1 MSGRAL
7 FDPGLQPE
15 RTELAWRRTALAIG
29 VGSLIALRALPA
41 IAPAP
46 ELQQVWLAPGIVGV
60 AFAVL
65 LWVRARARHRR
76 VTRALLD
83 DRPAEQPGAGLLV
96 LLTAFVIGCGLLSA
110 VVVLLPIALRR

>member
-1 MSGRAL
+1 MSERAL

-29 VGSLIALRALPA
+29 VGSLIALRMLPA
-41 IAPAP
+41 IAPTP
-46 ELQQVWLAPGIVGV
+46 LLQQVLLAPGIFGV

-65 LWVRARARHRR
+65 LWVRARARHER

-83 DRPAEQPGAGLLV
+83 DRPDLLPGAGLLV
-96 LLTAFVIGCGLLSA
+96 LLTA
-110 VVVLLPIALRR
+110 

>member
-29 VGSLIALRALPA
+29 VGSLIALRMLPA

-46 ELQQVWLAPGIVGV
+46 EQQIWLAPGIVGV

-65 LWVRARARHRR
+65 LWVRARPRHVR
-76 VTRALLD
+76 VNRALLD
-83 DRPAEQPGAGLLV
+83 DRPDLLPGAGLLV
-96 LLTAFVIGCGLLSA
+96 LLTAFVVGCGLLSA
-110 VVVLLPIALRR
+110 VVVLLPIALGR